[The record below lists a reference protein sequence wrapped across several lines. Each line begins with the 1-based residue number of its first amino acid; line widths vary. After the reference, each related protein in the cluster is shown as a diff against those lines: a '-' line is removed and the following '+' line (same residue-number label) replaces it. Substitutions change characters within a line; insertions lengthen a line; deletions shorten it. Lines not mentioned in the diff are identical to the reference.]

1 MSGKASILGRRH
13 LDGWRFLLHRDEV
26 KSNVLRF
33 PVARTRPSLD
43 ITDGCIVRYVGPQC
57 WDRTPDVIGRAWLFV
72 DTTDDEQCAFV
83 EIRGKNYG
91 STQGLLS
98 SVAEDWRPIAG
109 ADKVWRCSKCDQHF
123 PGFTDG
129 PDKAPDCTG
138 VEGAE
143 HPPHRTVKI
152 KWKGLFR

>member
-1 MSGKASILGRRH
+1 M
-13 LDGWRFLLHRDEV
+13 

-33 PVARTRPSLD
+33 PIHRTRPTLD
-43 ITDGCIVRYVGPQC
+43 YTDGCIVRYVGPS
-57 WDRTPDVIGRAWLFV
+57 RIGGTLSIGRFEFWPE
-72 DTTDDEQCAFV
+72 DDEGNDSGEMWANV

-91 STQGLLS
+91 SESGRLS
-98 SVAEDWRPIAG
+98 SIAKDWRPIVG
-109 ADKVWRCSKCDQHF
+109 ADKVWRCTKCDQHF

-143 HPPHRTVKI
+143 HQSHRTIKI
-152 KWKGLFR
+152 KWKGLFW